1 MTVDTLSFSIAA
13 FFSSSFKEKSI
24 ITDLFISDDCRIV
37 IKLIDTAFID
47 YWYTL
52 SSIILCNHVNSHIY
66 ITVDQNIIAIKIV
79 TVKQLKSDNLM
90 MYAFTVT
97 EKESLQSNIK

>member
-47 YWYTL
+47 Y
-52 SSIILCNHVNSHIY
+52 
-66 ITVDQNIIAIKIV
+66 
-79 TVKQLKSDNLM
+79 
-90 MYAFTVT
+90 
-97 EKESLQSNIK
+97 